1 MTVAF
6 VAAWAAACVAA
17 VLGAPT
23 LIDRAVNR
31 IHSRDPDPSRRGVVH
46 AEPAVAGAP
55 GVLIADLHAD
65 SLLWPR
71 RLLDHGTH
79 GHVDV
84 PRLIEAGVGLQVFG
98 LVTRVPLIPDLHSND
113 GETDAIAL
121 LAPASRW
128 PRATWTSPLE
138 RALFLA
144 GRLDALVSSSGGRV
158 YPVLSR
164 ADLQTLIARRA
175 AGERVVGAVLA
186 VEGAHAIEGRLQNV
200 DRLFEAGVRMMSPS
214 HFFDTRV
221 GGSAHGARKHGLTRL
236 GREVIARMETIG
248 MAVDLAHASPATI
261 HEVAA
266 MSTRPLVAS
275 HTGVRG
281 TCDHIRNLDD
291 EAVDA
296 IAHSGGVIGIGYWET
311 AICGRDIASIVR
323 AIRYVADRVGHRH
336 VALGSDFDGAVTV
349 PFDTTGVPQ
358 LHAALLADGFS
369 REQAADIM
377 GRNALRVLH
386 ETLPPGR

>member
-1 MTVAF
+1 
-6 VAAWAAACVAA
+6 
-17 VLGAPT
+17 
-23 LIDRAVNR
+23 
-31 IHSRDPDPSRRGVVH
+31 
-46 AEPAVAGAP
+46 
-55 GVLIADLHAD
+55 
-65 SLLWPR
+65 
-71 RLLDHGTH
+71 
-79 GHVDV
+79 
-84 PRLIEAGVGLQVFG
+84 
-98 LVTRVPLIPDLHSND
+98 
-113 GETDAIAL
+113 
-121 LAPASRW
+121 
-128 PRATWTSPLE
+128 
-138 RALFLA
+138 
-144 GRLDALVSSSGGRV
+144 
-158 YPVLSR
+158 
-164 ADLQTLIARRA
+164 
-175 AGERVVGAVLA
+175 
-186 VEGAHAIEGRLQNV
+186 
-200 DRLFEAGVRMMSPS
+200 
-214 HFFDTRV
+214 
-221 GGSAHGARKHGLTRL
+221 
-236 GREVIARMETIG
+236 
-248 MAVDLAHASPATI
+248 
-261 HEVAA
+261 